1 MLTENA
7 FIGKLTQPTPKELAG
22 KLGQA
27 KDLWNAVVR
36 DVTSECGITEKEWN
50 CYSPKAGWSLRLK
63 QKKRNIVY
71 LAPCEGCF
79 RVAFVLGD
87 KAMRV
92 AKDAQF
98 AAKFAKL
105 IAEAVRYP
113 EGSAIR
119 FEVTSADDVAFV
131 KELAKIKIEN

>member
-27 KDLWNAVVR
+27 KDLWNDVVTN
-36 DVTSECGITEKEWN
+36 VASECGITEKEWN

-63 QKKRNIVY
+63 HKKRNIVY
-71 LAPCEGCF
+71 LSPCAGSF
-79 RVAFVLGD
+79 RVAFILGE

-92 AKDAQF
+92 AKNTPF
-98 AAKFAKL
+98 PAKFAKL

-119 FEVTSADDVAFV
+119 LEVTSAEDVAFV
-131 KELAKIKIEN
+131 KQLAKIKVEN

>member
-27 KDLWNAVVR
+27 KDLWNDVVTN
-36 DVTSECGITEKEWN
+36 VTGECGITEKEWN

-63 QKKRNIVY
+63 HKKRNIVY
-71 LAPCEGCF
+71 LSPCDGSF
-79 RVAFVLGD
+79 RVAFILGE

-92 AKDAQF
+92 AKNTPF
-98 AAKFAKL
+98 PAKFAKL

-119 FEVTSADDVAFV
+119 LEVTSAEDVAFV
-131 KELAKIKIEN
+131 KQLAKIKVEN

>member
-7 FIGKLTQPTPKELAG
+7 FIGKLTQPTPKELTG

-27 KDLWNAVVR
+27 KDLWNDVVTN
-36 DVTSECGITEKEWN
+36 VASECGINQKEWN
-50 CYSPKAGWSLRLK
+50 WYSPKAGWSLRLK
-63 QKKRNIVY
+63 HKKRNIVY
-71 LAPCEGCF
+71 LSPCDGSF
-79 RVAFVLGD
+79 RVAFILGE

-92 AKDAQF
+92 AKNTPF
-98 AAKFAKL
+98 PAKFAKL

-119 FEVTSADDVAFV
+119 FEVTSAEDVAFV
-131 KELAKIKIEN
+131 KQLAKIKVEN

>member
-1 MLTENA
+1 MLSENA

-22 KLGQA
+22 KLGSA
-27 KDLWNAVVR
+27 KDLWNHVVR
-36 DVTSECGITEKEWN
+36 DVTSECGITDKEWN

-71 LAPCEGCF
+71 LSPCDKSF
-79 RVAFVLGD
+79 RVAFILGE

-92 AKDAQF
+92 AKNTEF
-98 AAKFAKL
+98 SAKYVKL
-105 IAEAVRYP
+105 ITEAVRYP

-119 FEVTSADDVAFV
+119 LEVTNSEDVAFV
-131 KELAKIKIEN
+131 KQLAKIKVEN

>member
-1 MLTENA
+1 MLSENA

-22 KLGQA
+22 KLGSA
-27 KDLWNAVVR
+27 KDLWNHVVS
-36 DVTSECGITEKEWN
+36 DVTSECGITDKEWN

-71 LAPCEGCF
+71 LSPCDKSF
-79 RVAFVLGD
+79 RVAFILGE

-92 AKDAQF
+92 AKNTEF
-98 AAKFAKL
+98 SAKYVKL
-105 IAEAVRYP
+105 ITEAVRYP

-119 FEVTSADDVAFV
+119 LEVTNSEDVAFV
-131 KELAKIKIEN
+131 KQLAKIKVEN

>member
-1 MLTENA
+1 MIENA

-27 KDLWNAVVR
+27 KDLWNDIVR

-71 LAPCEGCF
+71 LSPCDGSF
-79 RVAFVLGD
+79 RVAFILGE

-92 AKDAQF
+92 AKNTPF
-98 AAKFAKL
+98 AAKLAKL
-105 IAEAVRYP
+105 IAEAVHYP

-119 FEVTSADDVAFV
+119 FEVTSAEDVGFV
-131 KELAKIKIEN
+131 KQLAKIKIEN